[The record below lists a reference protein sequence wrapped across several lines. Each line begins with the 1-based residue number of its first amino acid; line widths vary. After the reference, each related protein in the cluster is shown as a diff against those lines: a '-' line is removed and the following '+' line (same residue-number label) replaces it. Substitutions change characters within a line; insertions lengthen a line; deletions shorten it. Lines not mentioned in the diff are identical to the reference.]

1 MLDSRLK
8 FITETVIPANDL
20 NMLETT
26 SRFGVTESTTSEPRV
41 RVLVQVEPDIKEKAL
56 TKAGLN
62 ITAHSGDVVTG
73 DIAISKLEALDRLD
87 EVILIEGA
95 RPMISELDVSLP
107 EARVNPVHTG
117 PPGLRGA
124 GVIVGIIDS
133 GIDWRH
139 QAFRNATGK
148 TRVLRIWDQ
157 SLTPIAG
164 ESSPAPFGYGVEYNA
179 AHINTALTAANP
191 LSVVRHMDDSI
202 GHGTHVS
209 GIAAGDGSVAGNG
222 VPAFTYVGVA
232 PEADIVVVANR
243 VTTDALGDSASTLDA
258 VQYIVNLAQ
267 SLGRPCVI
275 NLSQGDNIG
284 PHDGTSLLERGIDN
298 LLGGQGRLMVK
309 SAGNAANGSIHAS
322 GNVTSGQAIQL
333 PALFPASNTSPDT
346 IDIWYAGAD
355 RFSLRITPPGGNA
368 SATVNPGSSTTLN
381 FPGGNQ
387 VFVDSV
393 IGHPNNGDN
402 RIYLQFS
409 KGSASSIAAGS
420 WTIRLGGT
428 TVVVGKWHAWIERG
442 SLIPQFTGPFRNDA
456 VTISVPGTAHEVITA
471 ASYITK
477 GAGVGNL
484 ATSSSRGPTRDGRQ
498 APTLA
503 APGQSIMSA
512 AVGASGTN
520 QYVLM
525 GGTSMAA
532 PHVTGV
538 IALMLQA
545 KPKLTQ
551 EQAIKCLTN
560 KARSDAF
567 TGSTPNSDWGAGKMD
582 AQQAVQCV
590 SQSTPFTP
598 FTTFTLFTGFTK
610 FTLFTPF
617 TKFSPFTSFTKF
629 TLFTPF
635 TKFTAFSRFDP
646 HPDPISR
653 PTDVSDQPFLRYR
666 GVLFEPGELAIDRFP
681 QLDLYV
687 NFLTEYGIN
696 RLDQLVTLDGQ
707 TLSQTIGLSDP
718 EAAQLVATA
727 QQLLR
732 DLAS

>member
-8 FITETVIPANDL
+8 FISETAIPVDAL
-20 NMLETT
+20 NVPETS
-26 SRFGVTESTTSEPRV
+26 SRFGIIESATNEPRV
-41 RVLVQVEPDIKEKAL
+41 RVLVQIKETAREKTL

-62 ITAHSGDVVTG
+62 ISTRSGDIITG
-73 DIAISKLEALDRLD
+73 DVAISKLETLDRLD

-95 RPMISELDVSLP
+95 RPLIPELNVSLP
-107 EARVNPVHTG
+107 EARVNAVHVG

-139 QAFRNATGK
+139 QAFRNALGA

-157 SLTPIAG
+157 SLNPNPG
-164 ESSPAPFGYGVEYNA
+164 ESSPAPFGYGVEYDAVHINA
-179 AHINTALTAANP
+179 AINSPNP
-191 LSVVRHMDDSI
+191 LLVVRHMDDSL
-202 GHGTHVS
+202 GHGTHVA
-209 GIAAGDGSVAGNG
+209 GIAAGDGSAAGNG
-222 VPAFTYVGVA
+222 APAFTFVGVA

-267 SLGRPCVI
+267 GLGRPCVI

-298 LLGGQGRLMVK
+298 LLGGPGRLMVK
-309 SAGNAANGSIHAS
+309 SAGNAAGGNIHAS
-322 GNVTSGQAIQL
+322 GNILLGHSVRL
-333 PALFPASNTSPDT
+333 PMLFPINNSTPDT
-346 IDIWYAGAD
+346 VDIWYSGAD
-355 RFSLRITPPGGNA
+355 RFSVRITPPGGSA
-368 SATVNPGSSTTLN
+368 SAVVNAGSSTTLN

-409 KGSASSIAAGS
+409 PGAAATIAPGN

-442 SLIPQFTGPFRNDA
+442 NNIPQFTGPLGDDA
-456 VTISVPGTAHEVITA
+456 VTISVPGTAREVITA

-484 ATSSSRGPTRDGRQ
+484 ATTSSRGPTRDGRA

-520 QYVLM
+520 QYKSM

-532 PHVTGV
+532 PHITGV

-545 KPKLTQ
+545 DPQLTQ
-551 EQAIKCLTN
+551 AIAIQCLTGT
-560 KARSDAF
+560 ARRDVF
-567 TGSTPNSDWGAGKMD
+567 TGTTPNSDWGAGKMD
-582 AQQAVQCV
+582 AQRAVKCV
-590 SQSTPFTP
+590 SQS
-598 FTTFTLFTGFTK
+598 
-610 FTLFTPF
+610 
-617 TKFSPFTSFTKF
+617 
-629 TLFTPF
+629 
-635 TKFTAFSRFDP
+635 
-646 HPDPISR
+646 PI
-653 PTDVSDQPFLRYR
+653 
-666 GVLFEPGELAIDRFP
+666 
-681 QLDLYV
+681 
-687 NFLTEYGIN
+687 
-696 RLDQLVTLDGQ
+696 
-707 TLSQTIGLSDP
+707 
-718 EAAQLVATA
+718 
-727 QQLLR
+727 
-732 DLAS
+732 